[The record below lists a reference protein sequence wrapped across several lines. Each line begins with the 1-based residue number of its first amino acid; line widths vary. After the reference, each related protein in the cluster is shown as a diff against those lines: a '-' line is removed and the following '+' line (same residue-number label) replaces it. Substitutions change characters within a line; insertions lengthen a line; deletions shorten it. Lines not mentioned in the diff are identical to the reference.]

1 VRYGVVK
8 FVLEKETPMS
18 CLRRALFV
26 AGVITLASA
35 TAEAQWIKLKTPG
48 LPRTADGKPDL
59 KSAAPRVAGKPDLTG
74 LWRFISDPYNNNVT
88 VDLKP
93 EEIDASVVALY
104 KQRMDDLGKDDPSTF
119 RCLPSGPRQ
128 LYAPSS
134 WVRIVQTPAMIVMLY
149 EDLIYR
155 QIFMDGRELPKDP
168 NPSFMGYSVGRWD
181 GDTLVVESVGF
192 NDRSWLDF
200 GGHPHSEALKT
211 TERIKR
217 SNLGRL
223 EIEVR
228 FDDPKFYRRP
238 WTVPA
243 NAELVADTEMI
254 EYVCNENQK
263 DVEHLVGKASD
274 EKRFAVKVDPQTL
287 ATYVGSYTFRN
298 PQDPSQE
305 MRFNVT
311 LAGSTLFLD
320 IGGKDKQEMIAIS
333 DKTFSVVGIRLDFF
347 SDHLIFHIVEGDLKA
362 TRNK

>member
-1 VRYGVVK
+1 MARLPGV
-8 FVLEKETPMS
+8 
-18 CLRRALFV
+18 LFV
-26 AGVITLASA
+26 AGVVTFASA
-35 TAEAQWIKLKTPG
+35 TAEAQWIKLRTPG

-74 LWRFISDPYNNNVT
+74 LWRFDSDPYTNNVT
-88 VDLKP
+88 VDLKA
-93 EEIDASVVALY
+93 EEVDPSVVALY
-104 KQRMDDLGKDDPSTF
+104 KRRMEDLGKDDPSTF

-200 GGHPHSEALKT
+200 GGHPHSEGLKA
-211 TERIKR
+211 TERIRR
-217 SNLGRL
+217 SSLGRL

-228 FDDPKFYRRP
+228 FDDAKFYRRP

-243 NAELVADTEMI
+243 HAELIADTEMI

-274 EKRFAVKVDPQTL
+274 EKRLAVTVDPKTL
-287 ATYVGSYTFRN
+287 AQYAGSYTFRN
-298 PQDPSQE
+298 PQDPGQE

-311 LAGSTLFLD
+311 LAGSTLFMD

-333 DKTFSVVGIRLDFF
+333 DTTFSVMGIRLDFF
-347 SDHLIFHIVEGDLKA
+347 PDHLIFHIVEGDMKA